1 MRWRV
6 LLLIGSLGMAS
17 ILCAQTSTTAVS
29 LKATTKVEVSLS
41 RQATL
46 SGQAMCDGAGNVYV
60 RQQYPETAGK
70 EVLQLP
76 VQEITFA
83 GAIAGRFRVTDAF
96 PSGVLGTG
104 FFVDHEGKIY
114 ELAMAGDG
122 VYVVAFRRDG
132 SVQAK
137 TKLETG
143 SRLFVSPSQLAVFK
157 SGGYLLAAETG
168 KTGNRPYTAVFAA
181 DGRLVKEIYEPEDD
195 DARQNAEIGD
205 TQYAGPANIGNTF
218 VTMGDVAAGSDGD
231 VYLLRQTPRSS
242 PILIYAISPSGA
254 VVRKL
259 RIDSGDDDLV
269 ARSIRSYAGRLAIG
283 FDSRSRTDKYHVKV
297 IDLKGNSIAEYVGAM
312 IGADPLALACYSS
325 EGLTMVPYFAKPDL
339 YLLRAKLP

>member
-1 MRWRV
+1 
-6 LLLIGSLGMAS
+6 
-17 ILCAQTSTTAVS
+17 
-29 LKATTKVEVSLS
+29 
-41 RQATL
+41 
-46 SGQAMCDGAGNVYV
+46 MCDGAGNVYV

-104 FFVDHEGKIY
+104 FLLTTKVRFTNWRWRATAFIGGVSTRWLSTGKN
-114 ELAMAGDG
+114 EAGDW
-122 VYVVAFRRDG
+122 FSSIRESL
-132 SVQAK
+132 SV
-137 TKLETG
+137 G
-143 SRLFVSPSQLAVFK
+143 GFK